1 MLTSLPAQGQ
11 QSAEAQEA
19 PKQTAASSTATVP
32 PPAYSTIDDLVYRC
46 EDSEGRRIYSDQPC
60 HQFGALALP
69 SALQPQSPKPGS
81 PTLGNPGIGG
91 PSTADTVPEPLP
103 TPREA
108 EGCPG
113 SQPETLVANLVD
125 AAESKELNRLAA
137 MFHWPSAGR
146 GTVKRVFAIAQR
158 LADAAP
164 LLGNLRTPE
173 ADDAWLWA
181 GLPPP
186 TRKSLPSI
194 SVRSIAQP
202 LVREEF
208 RLIENAGC
216 FWLLP
221 P

>member
-1 MLTSLPAQGQ
+1 MGLVLLSGLPAQAQ
-11 QSAEAQEA
+11 QSPQPTAVSVSPAPPSPAAQSPGYNA
-19 PKQTAASSTATVP
+19 
-32 PPAYSTIDDLVYRC
+32 IDDLVYRC

-69 SALQPQSPKPGS
+69 SALQPQSPTPGN
-81 PTLGNPGIGG
+81 PTLGT
-91 PSTADTVPEPLP
+91 SQADAVPDPLS

-113 SQPETLVANLVD
+113 RQPETLVANLVE
-125 AAESKELNRLAA
+125 AAEGKELNRLAA

-164 LLGNLRTPE
+164 LLGNLRQPE
-173 ADDAWLWA
+173 QDDAWLWA

-186 TRKSLPSI
+186 TQKPLPSI
-194 SVRSIAQP
+194 SVRSIDQP
-202 LVREEF
+202 LVREQF
-208 RLIENAGC
+208 KLIENAGC
-216 FWLLP
+216 YWLLP